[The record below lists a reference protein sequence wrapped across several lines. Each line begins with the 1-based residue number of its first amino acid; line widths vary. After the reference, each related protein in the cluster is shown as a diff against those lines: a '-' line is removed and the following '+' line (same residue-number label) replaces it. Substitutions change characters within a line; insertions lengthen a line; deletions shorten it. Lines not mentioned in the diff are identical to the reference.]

1 MALREARRDDVP
13 RLLQLLAEDQISDQR
28 DDPNGDMTP
37 YLTAF
42 DAIASDPNN
51 ATYVWEQDG
60 EIVGCFQLTFLPGL
74 LLKGGWRAQVES
86 VRVDRR
92 YRGRKIGEQM
102 MAEAIKISRAKPDCR
117 MLQLTTNKDRR
128 DAHRFYRRL
137 GFVASHEGMKL
148 KV

>member
-1 MALREARRDDVP
+1 MALRKAKRDDVP

-28 DDPNGDMTP
+28 DDPNSDMAP
-37 YLTAF
+37 YLAAF
-42 DAIASDPNN
+42 DAIDSNPND

-60 EIVGCFQLTFLPGL
+60 EIIGCFQLTFLPGL
-74 LLKGGWRAQVES
+74 LMKGGWRAQVES

-102 MAEAIKISRAKPDCR
+102 MVEAVRMSRAKGCR
-117 MLQLTTNKDRR
+117 QLQLTTNKDRR

-148 KV
+148 KL

>member
-1 MALREARRDDVP
+1 MSLREAIRDDVP

-28 DDPNGDMTP
+28 DDPNGDITP
-37 YLTAF
+37 YLAAF
-42 DAIASDPNN
+42 DAIDSDPNN
-51 ATYVWEQDG
+51 ATYVWELDG

-74 LLKGGWRAQVES
+74 LMKGGWRAQVES

-92 YRGRKIGEQM
+92 YRGRKIGEQL
-102 MAEAIKISRAKPDCR
+102 MAEAVRMSRAKGCWQ
-117 MLQLTTNKDRR
+117 LQLTTNKDRR

-148 KV
+148 KL

>member
-1 MALREARRDDVP
+1 MA
-13 RLLQLLAEDQISDQR
+13 
-28 DDPNGDMTP
+28 P
-37 YLTAF
+37 YLAAF
-42 DAIASDPNN
+42 DAIDSNPND

-60 EIVGCFQLTFLPGL
+60 EIIGCFQLTFLPGL
-74 LLKGGWRAQVES
+74 LMKGGWRAQVES

-102 MAEAIKISRAKPDCR
+102 MVEAVRMSRAKGCWQ
-117 MLQLTTNKDRR
+117 LQLTTNKDRR

-148 KV
+148 KL